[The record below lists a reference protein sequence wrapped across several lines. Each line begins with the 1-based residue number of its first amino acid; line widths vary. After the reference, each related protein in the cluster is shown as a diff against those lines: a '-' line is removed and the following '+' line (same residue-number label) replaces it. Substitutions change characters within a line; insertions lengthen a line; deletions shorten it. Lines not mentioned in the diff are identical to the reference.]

1 VIEGS
6 VVGADALAARLAAMP
21 RILAANLAQAVER
34 LSRALREDVER
45 NLSGAVLQQRSGQ
58 LASSI
63 EVAVEQSGVSVTAT
77 LGTDVPYAAI
87 HEYGGLIPARELL
100 PRSARALAFPWQG
113 RQRFFKRVSL
123 PAVEMPER
131 SFLRSALEEAEPEI
145 RAALTA
151 AALAAAS
158 GKAAT

>member
-1 VIEGS
+1 MIGGE
-6 VVGADALAARLAAMP
+6 ALATRLDAMP
-21 RILAANLAQAVER
+21 SALAANLAQAIER
-34 LSRALREDVER
+34 LSKALRENVER
-45 NLSGAVLQQRSGQ
+45 NLSGAVLQQRSGR
-58 LASSI
+58 LAGSI
-63 EVAVEQSGVSVTAT
+63 EVAVEQSGTSVAAT

-113 RQRFFKRVSL
+113 QQRFFKRVSL
-123 PAVEMPER
+123 PAVQMPER
-131 SFLRSALEEAEPEI
+131 SFLRSALDAATPEI

-158 GKAAT
+158 GNGAPA